1 MRTTLLMLLLTIMD
15 LLSNGKSS
23 SDPRSIL
30 VTRLRPPL
38 RTRSFLPMKFA
49 TVMRLR
55 IRSLKMRMT
64 LMMILLTIMDLL
76 SNGKFSLD
84 PRLMLE
90 TRLRLL
96 LRTKRFHLMKFVTE
110 MRLRIRNLKM
120 RTTLMMILLMIMDS
134 LSNGSFSSRRR
145 TWDLKIE

>member
-1 MRTTLLMLLLTIMD
+1 
-15 LLSNGKSS
+15 
-23 SDPRSIL
+23 
-30 VTRLRPPL
+30 
-38 RTRSFLPMKFA
+38 MKFA